1 MKRHRFEEI
10 LDQIIKKDPRYPA
23 DAYRF
28 LRQGLDF
35 TVRMLGKP
43 DQGPGRHITGQELLE
58 GIRLCALQEF
68 GPIAGTVLRT
78 WGITRTEDFG
88 EMVFNLVN
96 NGLLGKTEKDSKE
109 DFAGGYDFQSAF
121 TAPFLPVSA
130 HLPPEAASEAPPKP
144 RARRRKSEPQP

>member
-1 MKRHRFEEI
+1 MKRHHFEEI
-10 LDQIIKKDPRYPA
+10 LDQIVKKDPRYPA

-68 GPIAGTVLRT
+68 GPIAGTVLRI

-88 EMVFNLVN
+88 EMVFNLVHS
-96 NGLLGKTEKDSKE
+96 GLLGKTEQDSKK
-109 DFAGGYDFQSAF
+109 DFAGGYDFQLAF
-121 TAPFLPVSA
+121 MAPFLPTSA
-130 HLPPEAASEAPPKP
+130 PPPPEAPTATPKP
-144 RARRRKSEPQP
+144 RVRRRKPEPKS